1 MESEFYT
8 ATGIDE
14 SLSNDQISD
23 LEEGFMLGY
32 LKAGGD

>member
-8 ATGIDE
+8 AIGIDE
-14 SLSNDQISD
+14 SLDNDQISD
-23 LEEGFMLGY
+23 YEEGFMLGY

>member
-8 ATGIDE
+8 AVGIGE

-23 LEEGFMLGY
+23 YEEGFMIGY